1 LSKWVSHSKFGWVI
15 VFSMLVIQTISS
27 GLGFYN
33 MSVYMSF
40 FVKEFGFPL
49 DLVSISVSLFFVS
62 GGIAGLFVARILSLW
77 DVRVVMIFGAFLSG
91 LALFMI
97 GYATSLAELYL
108 LFTLFGIGNT
118 GVSIVVATTLI
129 TQWFPGA
136 NRSVALSISSTGL
149 SLGGVLLTPYT
160 AYLLDS
166 RGISETM
173 PLLGLLF
180 FLLITP
186 VVFLFI
192 RPARINVEMA
202 KPVSLNDD
210 EYRAAIKSRF
220 FVCITLG
227 YVLIMGAQVGG
238 ISHLYNRIDSVG
250 GLALA
255 TMCVQA
261 LTLASIS
268 GRLIGGWLLTRISIK
283 PFLFCNLLIQ
293 FAGLT
298 LIGFADTPV
307 FAVIAS
313 VLFGVSVGNLL
324 MLQPLWLAEVFSLS
338 VYPRAFAL
346 SNSFSVLGVAFGPF
360 LLGLLYVNSG
370 YSFAYFFASA
380 ISLIALFI
388 IILGRDYS
396 KTENSISEPV

>member
-1 LSKWVSHSKFGWVI
+1 
-15 VFSMLVIQTISS
+15 MLVIQTISS
-27 GLGFYN
+27 GFGFYN

-40 FVKEFGFPL
+40 FVKEFGFSL

-62 GGIAGLFVARILSLW
+62 GGIAGLFVARILSIW
-77 DVRVVMIFGAFLSG
+77 DVRVVMILGAFLSG

-97 GYATSLAELYL
+97 GYATSLVELYL

-166 RGISETM
+166 RGIGETM

-192 RPARINVEMA
+192 RPAKIIVE
-202 KPVSLNDD
+202 KTNTVSLNRKDD
-210 EYRAAIKSRF
+210 EYRVAITSRF
-220 FVCITLG
+220 FICITLG

-255 TMCVQA
+255 AGCVQA

-268 GRLIGGWLLTRISIK
+268 GRLFGGWLLTRISIK

-293 FAGLT
+293 FGGLT
-298 LIGFADTPV
+298 MIGFADAPAH
-307 FAVIAS
+307 AVIAS

-324 MLQPLWLAEVFSLS
+324 MLQPLWLADVFSVS
-338 VYPRAFAL
+338 VYPKAFAL
-346 SNSFSVLGVAFGPF
+346 SNAFSVLGVAFGPF
-360 LLGLLYVNSG
+360 LLGLIYVNSG

-380 ISLIALFI
+380 ISLVALVI
-388 IILGRDYS
+388 IILGSDFP
-396 KTENSISEPV
+396 KKENPMGEPV

>member
-1 LSKWVSHSKFGWVI
+1 
-15 VFSMLVIQTISS
+15 MLVIQTISS
-27 GLGFYN
+27 GFGFYN

-40 FVKEFGFPL
+40 FVKEFGFSL

-62 GGIAGLFVARILSLW
+62 GGIAGLFVARILSIW
-77 DVRVVMIFGAFLSG
+77 DVRVVMILGAFLSG

-97 GYATSLAELYL
+97 GYATSLVELYL

-166 RGISETM
+166 GGIGETM

-192 RPARINVEMA
+192 RPAKIIVE
-202 KPVSLNDD
+202 KTNTVSLNRNDDD
-210 EYRAAIKSRF
+210 EYRVAITSRF
-220 FVCITLG
+220 FICITLG

-238 ISHLYNRIDSVG
+238 ISHLYNRIDSIG

-255 TMCVQA
+255 AVCVQA

-268 GRLIGGWLLTRISIK
+268 GRLFGGWLLTRISIK

-293 FAGLT
+293 FGGLT
-298 LIGFADTPV
+298 MIGFADAPAY
-307 FAVIAS
+307 AVMAS
-313 VLFGVSVGNLL
+313 VLFGISVGNLL
-324 MLQPLWLAEVFSLS
+324 MLQPLWLADVFSVS
-338 VYPRAFAL
+338 VYPKAFAL
-346 SNSFSVLGVAFGPF
+346 SNAFSVLGVAFGPF
-360 LLGLLYVNSG
+360 LLGLIYVNSG

-380 ISLIALFI
+380 ISLVALVI
-388 IILGRDYS
+388 IILGRDFP
-396 KTENSISEPV
+396 KKENPMGEPV